1 MRLTK
6 KIYCRTYQLGFRIA
20 MPMLPY
26 REPKIFRDMPSLAK
40 ELTEKKKKSVLI
52 VTDSQVSALQMTRG
66 LEQALDAVGISHIV
80 YDKTVPNP
88 TFDNIREAYQM
99 FLANDCDT
107 IIGFGGGSSMDCAKA
122 VGANAGHPGKDISKL
137 MGIFKVHCRVP
148 LLIAIPTTAG
158 TGSEVTL
165 ASVLTNSETGVKMP
179 IYDFA
184 LIPTYAVH
192 DWILTKN
199 LPKSLTATTG
209 MDALTHAVE
218 AYIGQTTSRYTRQKS
233 EECVRLVHDYL
244 YRAYLDGSDQEA
256 RQNML
261 TAAYDGGI
269 ALTQSYVGY
278 IHALAHALGGLYGT
292 PHGLANSVIMPYIL
306 KLYGSGVWTKLAH
319 LARMIHEAD
328 ELDSDQIAAEKF
340 IDWVRDMNRKMQI
353 PTHIEGIDPKDF
365 EFMAR
370 RADKEANPLYP
381 VPKLYDRKVL
391 EKMYHVICS
400 EEKKTER
407 THKSP
412 AGNHAG
418 TRTASKAAER
428 RGETGRRQEMENRQ
442 GMPASLQLLEKQR
455 AFFETGTTIPVRF
468 RIEMLRRLYNAVRRN
483 HKLLTDAIT
492 KDLGKSESE
501 GYMCE
506 VGLVLGEIRYQ
517 MNHLKKWARP
527 ADKVTDLVNSF
538 GRSFVMAQPLGNVLI
553 MAPWN
558 YPVLL
563 SFEPL
568 AGAIAAGNT
577 VILKPSAYAP
587 ATSHAMAQLLEK
599 IFLPEFVAVVEG
611 GRAENDS
618 LLDLPFDHI
627 FFTGS
632 VAVGRTVME
641 RAAKNLTP
649 VTLELGGK
657 SPVIVDHTADIPL
670 AAKRIVFGKLLNC
683 GQTCIAPDYILVER
697 SVHDRLIEE
706 LKKEFAKQCPS
717 ALTSPGFAHIVNE
730 KHFRR
735 VLSLIDPQKTVYGG
749 ASDPERLKIEPTILD
764 DVSPEDACMGQEIF
778 GPVLPVLTVENVREA
793 EAFVRRR
800 QKPLALYIFT
810 TSRKTEQRF
819 LRMVPFGGGCVN
831 DTISHILSPR
841 LPFGGVGASGT
852 GRYHG
857 YASFQTFSSQKAI
870 VKKYRK
876 PDLPMRYTPYKKIY
890 EKMIR
895 LIQR

>member
-6 KIYCRTYQLGFRIA
+6 KCYCRIYQLGFRIA

-26 REPKIFRDMPSLAK
+26 REPKIFRDMSSLAK
-40 ELTEKKKKSVLI
+40 ELVRKKKKSVLI
-52 VTDSQVSALQMTRG
+52 VTDAQVSELNLTQG
-66 LEQALDAVGISHIV
+66 LRQALEDVKIACSI
-80 YDKTVPNP
+80 YDKTIPNP
-88 TFDNIREAYQM
+88 TFDNIREASELFFENQ
-99 FLANDCDT
+99 CDT

-122 VGANAGHPGKDISKL
+122 VGANVAHPGKDVSKL

-148 LLIAIPTTAG
+148 LLVAIPTTAG

-165 ASVLTNSETGVKMP
+165 AAVLTDSETGVKVPM
-179 IYDFA
+179 YDFA

-192 DWILTKN
+192 DWTLTRD
-199 LPKSLTATTG
+199 LPRSLTATTG

-218 AYIGQTTSRYTRQKS
+218 AYIGQTTSRFTRQKS

-244 YRAYLDGSDQEA
+244 YRAYLDGSDEEA

-306 KLYGSGVWTKLAH
+306 KLYGSAVWKKLAY

-328 ELDSDQIAAEKF
+328 DRDPDQIAAEKF
-340 IDWVRDMNRKMQI
+340 IDWVREMNRKMQI

-365 EFMAR
+365 PFMAK
-370 RADKEANPLYP
+370 RADREANPLYP
-381 VPKLYDRKVL
+381 VPKLFDRNVL
-391 EKMYHVICS
+391 EKMYHVVCC
-400 EEKKTER
+400 EKQD
-407 THKSP
+407 
-412 AGNHAG
+412 
-418 TRTASKAAER
+418 AAETSQSR
-428 RGETGRRQEMENRQ
+428 ALPRTLGDTSDASGRNEGNRQEISPSQ
-442 GMPASLQLLEKQR
+442 ALLEKQK
-455 AFFETGTTIPVRF
+455 AFFEKGTTIPVSF
-468 RIEMLRRLYNAVRRN
+468 RIEMLRRLYNAVRDD
-483 HKLLTDAIT
+483 HKLLTEAIGR
-492 KDLGKSESE
+492 DLGKSESE
-501 GYMCE
+501 AYMCE

-517 MNHLKKWARP
+517 MEHLKKWAAP
-527 ADKVTDLVNSF
+527 ARKVTDLVNSF
-538 GRSFVMAQPLGNVLI
+538 GKSFVMAQPLGNVLI

-599 IFLPEFVAVVEG
+599 IFIPDYVAAVEG

-632 VAVGRTVME
+632 VAVGKTVME

-697 SVHDRLIEE
+697 SVHDRLVEE

-717 ALTSPGFAHIVNE
+717 PLKGDGFAHLVNE

-735 VLSLIDPQKTVYGG
+735 VLGLIDPEKVVYGG
-749 ASDPERLKIEPTILD
+749 GYDAEQLKIEPTILD
-764 DVSPEDACMGQEIF
+764 GATPEDACMGQEIF
-778 GPVLPVLTVENVREA
+778 GPVLPVLTVKNVKEA
-793 EAFVRRR
+793 EEFVCRRE
-800 QKPLALYIFT
+800 KPLALYIFT
-810 TSRKTEQRF
+810 RSRRTEERF
-819 LRMVPFGGGCVN
+819 LRLVPFGGGCVN

-841 LPFGGVGASGT
+841 LPFGGVGQSGT

-857 YASFQTFSSQKAI
+857 YASFQTFSSQKSI
-870 VKKYRK
+870 VKKYHR
-876 PDLPMRYTPYKKIY
+876 PDMPMRYTPYKKIY

>member
-1 MRLTK
+1 MKPHACAAHCSGVTAMRLTK
-6 KIYCRTYQLGFRIA
+6 KLYCRIYQLGFRIA

-26 REPKIFRDMPSLAK
+26 REPKIFRDMQSLAE
-40 ELTEKKKKSVLI
+40 ELAHKKKKSVLI
-52 VTDSQVSALQMTRG
+52 VTDAQVSALHMTEG
-66 LEQALDAVGISHIV
+66 LEKALDAVGIAHTV
-80 YDKTVPNP
+80 YDKTIPNP
-88 TFDNIREAYQM
+88 TFNNIREASEV
-99 FLANDCDT
+99 FTVNHCDT
-107 IIGFGGGSSMDCAKA
+107 IVGFGGGSSMDCAKA
-122 VGANAGHPGKDISKL
+122 VGANVAHPGKDISKL
-137 MGIFKVHCRVP
+137 VGIFKVHCRIP
-148 LLIAIPTTAG
+148 LLVAVPTTAG

-165 ASVLTNSETGVKMP
+165 AAVLTNSENGIKVPM
-179 IYDFA
+179 YDFA
-184 LIPTYAVH
+184 LIPTCAVH
-192 DWILTKN
+192 DWTLTEN

-244 YRAYLDGSDQEA
+244 YRAYVDGSDREA

-306 KLYGSGVWTKLAH
+306 KLYGSSVWAKLAH
-319 LARMIHEAD
+319 LARMIREAD
-328 ELDSDQIAAEKF
+328 DCDPDQIAAEKF
-340 IDWVRDMNRKMQI
+340 IAWICEMNRKMKI

-365 EFMAR
+365 SFMAE

-381 VPKLYDRKVL
+381 VPKLYDRRVL
-391 EKMYHVICS
+391 EKMYHIVCRD
-400 EEKKTER
+400 EKGSKRMKKYTAKDNACTSKT
-407 THKSP
+407 
-412 AGNHAG
+412 
-418 TRTASKAAER
+418 
-428 RGETGRRQEMENRQ
+428 
-442 GMPASLQLLEKQR
+442 LLENQK
-455 AFFETGTTIPVRF
+455 AFFETGATMPVSF
-468 RIEMLRRLYNAVRRN
+468 RIQMLRRLYDAVKNN

-517 MNHLKKWARP
+517 MNHLKKWAAP
-527 ADKVTDLVNSF
+527 EVKVTDLVNSF
-538 GRSFVMAQPLGNVLI
+538 GQSYVLSQPLGNVLI

-587 ATSHAMAQLLEK
+587 ETSRAMAQLIEK
-599 IFLPEFVAVVEG
+599 TFIPEFVTVVEG

-632 VAVGRTVME
+632 VAVGRIVME

-697 SVHDRLIEE
+697 SVHDDLIRE
-706 LKKEFAKQCPS
+706 LKKQFAKQCPDPFTGS
-717 ALTSPGFAHIVNE
+717 GFAHIVNE
-730 KHFRR
+730 KHFKR
-735 VLSLIDPQKTVYGG
+735 VRGLIDSRKVVYGG
-749 ASDPERLKIEPTILD
+749 ACDVEALRIEPTILD
-764 DVSPEDACMGQEIF
+764 GVTPDDACMGQEIF
-778 GPVLPVLTVENVREA
+778 GPVLPVLTVENVKEA
-793 EAFVRRR
+793 EAFVRSRE
-800 QKPLALYIFT
+800 KPLALYIFT
-810 TSRKTEQRF
+810 SNRKTQQRF

-841 LPFGGVGASGT
+841 LPFGGVGQSGT

-857 YASFQTFSSQKAI
+857 YDSFRTFSYRKSV
-870 VKKYRK
+870 VKKYRR